1 MSRET
6 DIFEDSWI
14 RFHLFDL
21 LAIGIAGIIQIPYI
35 REAILPTTSFWPGIS
50 TILFI
55 ITIILLAFTP
65 HYQKGVQKITKEYPL
80 LTMFTMYLG
89 GPMIMAFIFFHYV
102 IQNIVTLYIPNI
114 IDIFYHTFFG
124 GILFFI
130 LIAFTISCIPLFY
143 TIALRSKTKKET
155 PMVSY
160 KNIIATIVL
169 ILQSAILF
177 SIVTNQFYTINE
189 SDILTNLIGTTIL
202 LGAFYLPVRMQHI
215 FMFPKGNH
223 WKSFIQTVI
232 TVSLINIIFF

>member
-1 MSRET
+1 
-6 DIFEDSWI
+6 
-14 RFHLFDL
+14 
-21 LAIGIAGIIQIPYI
+21 
-35 REAILPTTSFWPGIS
+35 
-50 TILFI
+50 
-55 ITIILLAFTP
+55 
-65 HYQKGVQKITKEYPL
+65 
-80 LTMFTMYLG
+80 
-89 GPMIMAFIFFHYV
+89 
-102 IQNIVTLYIPNI
+102 
-114 IDIFYHTFFG
+114 
-124 GILFFI
+124 
-130 LIAFTISCIPLFY
+130 
-143 TIALRSKTKKET
+143 
-155 PMVSY
+155 MVSY